1 MCVIFLGMM
10 TLKQLM
16 DRFPDEAACKQFLK
30 ERRWPDGVVKCPRCQ
45 NPKVGILNWKPF
57 NWVCKNCGNT
67 PYRFS
72 VLVDTIFENTKYPLT
87 VWFQVLWTMLNAKKG
102 ISALQIQ
109 RQIGCGAYKT
119 AWYMCHRLRAAL
131 KDPDFQ
137 QLMGIVEV
145 DEMYHGGKTQNMH
158 RRKREELNLVGTKGK
173 VPIIGAISRKGN
185 IVCQMIENTDT
196 ATLDSF
202 VRQTV
207 NREKVEL
214 IATDEHSGYRLLG
227 IGDLR
232 LPHEF
237 VRHSAGEYVHGVV
250 HTNSIESFW
259 SLFKRGVMGSY
270 HKVSKKYLPLYLA
283 EFQFRFNNRKN
294 ENIFE
299 LAIAGC

>member
-1 MCVIFLGMM
+1 
-10 TLKQLM
+10 
-16 DRFPDEAACKQFLK
+16 
-30 ERRWPDGVVKCPRCQ
+30 
-45 NPKVGILNWKPF
+45 
-57 NWVCKNCGNT
+57 
-67 PYRFS
+67 
-72 VLVDTIFENTKYPLT
+72 
-87 VWFQVLWTMLNAKKG
+87 
-102 ISALQIQ
+102 
-109 RQIGCGAYKT
+109 
-119 AWYMCHRLRAAL
+119 
-131 KDPDFQ
+131 
-137 QLMGIVEV
+137 
-145 DEMYHGGKTQNMH
+145 MH

-173 VPIIGAISRKGN
+173 VPIIGAIARKGS
-185 IVCQMIENTDT
+185 IICQVIENTDT

-202 VRQTV
+202 VRKAV

-227 IGDLR
+227 VGDLR

-237 VRHSAGEYVHGVV
+237 VRHSAGEYVRGVV